1 MKKSRKMDHDPDL
14 MDEYDFSKG
23 QRGKYA
29 EQYAA
34 GTNLVDLAPDVAEV
48 FPDSESVNEALRLLV
63 KLARQRASQGST

>member
-29 EQYAA
+29 DQYAT
-34 GTNLVDLAPDVAEV
+34 GTNLVALAPDVAEV
-48 FPDSESVNEALRLLV
+48 FPDSESVNEALRLLAKV
-63 KLARQRASQGST
+63 ARQQTGKSST